1 MGINKPVSLG
11 FLILRRLKMSGLDPG
26 YLALLGLADNFLKP
40 SPNHPGYRV
49 NPGGVLP
56 ATKCLGAIFR
66 LQPRP
71 PPAVEA
77 RTHLQL
83 GALLHRETQNKDL
96 AKHHLEAA
104 WIHPASLQFEEIR
117 FESGCCLAEIYTENG
132 QIVQAKQVLQ
142 EAMKGS
148 QRLPY
153 WQCRHLFQLANIY
166 VIEKD
171 YNSAVQILGAGVEF
185 AFMAGAYYTRMLF
198 LLSKAMLY
206 LLERKFADANPILH
220 QTGPMI
226 EAWVQQNTHHQKERV
241 AKQQKEYLQIFF
253 LVLQVCYYLMV
264 GQVKSV
270 KTVLKQLQQSIQTIT
285 AAGWPTDEE
294 VLAASNAFDA
304 FQWLSKDHL
313 CILVYLVTVMH
324 SMQAGYMDKAQKY
337 TDKAV
342 AQIDKLRANFDTN
355 PILSSFHVLLLE
367 HTVQCRLV
375 TGNKGGSMEAVR
387 HLCQLFNKS
396 SPRLLVRHR
405 AQLHT
410 MLGLYAMS
418 MNCMQEA
425 ENQLNAALRTSQE
438 RELWTFANLNL
449 AIVYVRTRRQADF
462 TVLLDRI
469 SPDRLPSQS
478 HSLQAAAYYIQ
489 GLQAFFAARYND
501 AKRYLRETLKMANAE
516 DLNRLTSCSLV
527 FLGHIFLSLGNGKE
541 SMNMVTP
548 AMQLAS
554 KIPDVH
560 VQLWASSILKDLYRM
575 QGDVAKEQD
584 GQNMHTSFNQTLM
597 KDQVLSNQLPEHSL
611 IFWTDGPL
619 PKIESLGA
627 SSNTGT
633 STSSNTNTGAI
644 ST

>member
-1 MGINKPVSLG
+1 
-11 FLILRRLKMSGLDPG
+11 MSGLDPG
-26 YLALLGLADNFLKP
+26 YLALLGLAENFLKP

-171 YNSAVQILGAGVEF
+171 YNSAVQILGAGVDF

-226 EAWVQQNTHHQKERV
+226 EAWVQQNTHHQKESV

-270 KTVLKQLQQSIQTIT
+270 KTVLKQLQQSIQTVT
-285 AAGWPTDEE
+285 SAGWPSDEE
-294 VLAASNAFDA
+294 MIPANVADN
-304 FQWLSKDHL
+304 FQWLTKDHL

-337 TDKAV
+337 TDKAI
-342 AQIDKLRANFDTN
+342 AQIEKLRNSYDSK
-355 PILSSFHVLLLE
+355 PLLLSSFQVLLME
-367 HTVQCRLV
+367 HIVQCRLV
-375 TGNKGGSMEAVR
+375 TGNKGGAIQEIGNM
-387 HLCQLFNKS
+387 C
-396 SPRLLVRHR
+396 RLLQSNTILLQRHR

-418 MNCMQEA
+418 MSCMEAA
-425 ENQLNAALRTSQE
+425 ENQFNAALRTSQE

-449 AIVYVRTRRQADF
+449 AIVYVRTRRETDF
-462 TVLLDRI
+462 MALLDRI
-469 SPDRLPSQS
+469 SPERLPSQS

-489 GLQAFFAARYND
+489 GLQEFFAAKYND

-516 DLNRLTSCSLV
+516 DLNRLTVCALV
-527 FLGHIFLSLGNGKE
+527 LLGHIFLSLGNSRE

-548 AMQLAS
+548 AMQLSS
-554 KIPDVH
+554 KIPDTH
-560 VQLWASSILKDLYRM
+560 VQLWASAILKDLYRM
-575 QGDVAKEQD
+575 ANDPNREQE
-584 GQNMHTSFNQTLM
+584 GQTMHKNFSQTLLQ
-597 KDQVLSNQLPEHSL
+597 DHFRASQLQEHNL
-611 IFWTDGPL
+611 IEWTDGPFPAL
-619 PKIESLGA
+619 PPPTTT
-627 SSNTGT
+627 NTRT
-633 STSSNTNTGAI
+633 TSS
-644 ST
+644 